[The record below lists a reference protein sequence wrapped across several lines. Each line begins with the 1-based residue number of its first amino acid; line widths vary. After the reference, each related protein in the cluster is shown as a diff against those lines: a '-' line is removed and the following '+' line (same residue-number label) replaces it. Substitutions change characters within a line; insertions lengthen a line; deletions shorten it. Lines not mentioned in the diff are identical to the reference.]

1 MRLPNYS
8 RCFVCGHGNPRGLN
22 VRFDSDGTMVWTE
35 IVPADEQM
43 GYHGL
48 VHGGV
53 LSALL
58 DECMGWAACVR
69 RGVFFLAAELTVRFQ
84 KPVPL
89 HGKLRVEGQILSEH
103 RRLCECEG
111 RVLDQD
117 GAVLVTGRGKFVPL
131 SPEETRRII
140 AHLTGESEVPWPREL
155 VELRERFENGE

>member
-22 VRFDSDGTMVWTE
+22 VRFDTDGHKVWAE
-35 IVPADEQM
+35 FNPAEEQM

-48 VHGGV
+48 THGGV

-84 KPVPL
+84 KPVAL
-89 HGKLRVEGQILSEH
+89 GQRLLVEGEIVTE
-103 RRLCECEG
+103 RNRLCECQG
-111 RVLDQD
+111 RILDEA
-117 GAVLVTGRGKFVPL
+117 GAVLVRAQGKFIPV
-131 SPEETRRII
+131 SADETQRII
-140 AHLTGESEVPWPREL
+140 DYLADESEVPWPREL
-155 VELRERFENGE
+155 YELRDRLARGM